1 MVMTKILVRYAEIA
15 LKGKNLNF
23 FENSLISNLKRSLN
37 LPNRA
42 VTKLR
47 KQILI
52 EVDESLIN
60 QSLKKLEHIFGVAWF
75 APVVEVKTDLTVIT
89 KAVVSL
95 AKKQIKNKDTFAIAA
110 HRNDKTISFT
120 SQEADRELGAAVIK
134 ATKAKVDLSKPDKT
148 IYLDLGKINTFIYS
162 AKLAGAGG
170 LPVGTS
176 GKVLCLLSGGFDSIA
191 AAYLLAKRG
200 AQVDFAHF
208 HVFSDHKQVLK
219 TKIKDIVDGL
229 KEFTYSQKLFLLS
242 YIPFQMEVVDLS
254 ADLAPHELV
263 VFRRLM
269 IKATGALAK
278 KHGYEALVVG
288 DSLGQVA
295 SQTLSNI
302 VAVDAA
308 ADLPVFRPLIGTD
321 KKEIIDL
328 VRSLGLEQAAI
339 APYKD
344 CCSIISR
351 SPATRANPE
360 KIDQIEKKI
369 KIDRLV
375 REIADKAAII
385 NL

>member
-170 LPVGTS
+170 LPD
-176 GKVLCLLSGGFDSIA
+176 GGFDVLAFELVFDAGGAIGDGSDTAQDDA
-191 AAYLLAKRG
+191 A
-200 AQVDFAHF
+200 
-208 HVFSDHKQVLK
+208 VL
-219 TKIKDIVDGL
+219 
-229 KEFTYSQKLFLLS
+229 
-242 YIPFQMEVVDLS
+242 PEVVLDGEGGGDGDDGEVI
-254 ADLAPHELV
+254 DLAVLEL
-263 VFRRLM
+263 RPGAIGLLLPG
-269 IKATGALAK
+269 GALVAA
-278 KHGYEALVVG
+278 GFVAPLGQEENFRVRV
-288 DSLGQVA
+288 DSLQGHFRA
-295 SQTLSNI
+295 
-302 VAVDAA
+302 AV
-308 ADLPVFRPLIGTD
+308 RREIGTRGQR
-321 KKEIIDL
+321 DL
-328 VRSLGLEQAAI
+328 DRLGLFPQRIHFPVQHWPLGDLLGRQEA
-339 APYKD
+339 
-344 CCSIISR
+344 
-351 SPATRANPE
+351 
-360 KIDQIEKKI
+360 
-369 KIDRLV
+369 
-375 REIADKAAII
+375 
-385 NL
+385 